1 MGWLKIFRSKSLLIL
16 VALGIRL
23 LLAAHLPSFLSTGG
37 NPFRGNEPSHIA
49 AHVAQGEG
57 FSSPYDGIPILPTA
71 QQPPIY
77 PLVLAIIFKV
87 FGVYSHSSLL
97 TILLVNAVAGSV
109 ICLLIYY
116 VGQSYFSETAA
127 LIAAWLWALVPSI
140 AATDLFIANYTL
152 STCFV
157 LGWLLV
163 LPGLTDSRRDGMI
176 LGLASGVAALLNPM
190 LLLVIPASYRWLLD
204 KTSQLLW
211 MVLAIVVIVS
221 PWMIRNHIVLG
232 HVYPGLRD
240 NFGFELY
247 IGNHPG
253 MDDVRPRHCAWDL
266 CDGTYDYEH
275 ADVPTGNRRFAEI
288 GEPAFMT
295 EKKAEAIA
303 YIRSQPVKFLGR
315 TARRVGAFW
324 LLPYPF
330 FYLSV
335 LILSVAGAA
344 LAPRSL
350 RAFIAF
356 MFLVYPVAFYLT
368 QTTWASSYRHPIEP
382 LMLLGSAYALERGWA
397 GLHIRV
403 FARVNTPGV
412 TRSAQPSQLTA
423 VGEVL

>member
-23 LLAAHLPSFLSTGG
+23 LLAAHLPSFLSSGG

-49 AHVAQGEG
+49 AHIAQGEG
-57 FSSPYDGIPILPTA
+57 FSSPYDGIPVMPTA

-77 PLVLAIIFKV
+77 PFLLAIIFKV
-87 FGVYSHSSLL
+87 FGVYSRSSLL
-97 TILLVNAVAGSV
+97 TILVVNAVAGSA

-116 VGQSYFSETAA
+116 VGRSYFSEIAA
-127 LIAAWLWALVPSI
+127 LIAAWVWALLPSV

-163 LPGLTDSRRDGMI
+163 LPRLTDSRRDWMM
-176 LGLASGVAALLNPM
+176 LGVASGVAALLNPM
-190 LLLVIPASYRWLLD
+190 LLLAIPASCLFLA
-204 KTSQLLW
+204 KKSQALFVGLGL
-211 MVLAIVVIVS
+211 VLTIT
-221 PWMIRNHIVLG
+221 PWMIRNYVALG

-240 NFGFELY
+240 NFGLELY

-253 MDDVRPRHCAWDL
+253 MEQARPRHCAWDL

-275 ADVPTGNRRFAEI
+275 ADVPTGNGRFAEI

-295 EKKAEAIA
+295 EKNAEAMA
-303 YIRSQPVKFLGR
+303 YIRSQPLKFLLR
-315 TARRVGAFW
+315 TARRIGAFW
-324 LLPYPF
+324 LLPFPI
-330 FYLSV
+330 FYLCV
-335 LILSVAGAA
+335 LILSVVGTA
-344 LAPRSL
+344 LAPASV

-382 LMLLGSAYALERGWA
+382 LMLLGSAYAVERGWA
-397 GLHIRV
+397 GLHSRV
-403 FARVNTPGV
+403 FARRHTPGV

-423 VGEVL
+423 AGAVL